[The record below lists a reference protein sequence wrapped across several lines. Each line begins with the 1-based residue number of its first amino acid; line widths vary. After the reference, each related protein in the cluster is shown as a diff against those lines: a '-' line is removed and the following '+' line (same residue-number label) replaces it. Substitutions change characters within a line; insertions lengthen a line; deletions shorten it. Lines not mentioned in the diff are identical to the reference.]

1 MNMNPWTTVQSQARA
16 EYDMGLRAYMLQVFN
31 YMTLAL
37 GISGVVSYGVGI
49 SPELMMAI
57 WGSPIKWVV
66 MFAPL
71 IMALIMGFGINSMST
86 HTAKICLAVF
96 AGLMG
101 LSLSS
106 IFAVYTMAS
115 IAQVFFISAA
125 TFGTTALWGYTTK
138 RDLSNFGSILMMGLF
153 GLIIAG
159 VVNIFLQSSVLQ
171 MACSA
176 IGVLI
181 FVGFTAYDMQ
191 QIKDTYYVVDGDDRD
206 KAGVLGA
213 LNLYLDFVNI
223 FVSLLQLMGDRK

>member
-115 IAQVFFISAA
+115 IAQV
-125 TFGTTALWGYTTK
+125 WHW
-138 RDLSNFGSILMMGLF
+138 
-153 GLIIAG
+153 
-159 VVNIFLQSSVLQ
+159 
-171 MACSA
+171 
-176 IGVLI
+176 
-181 FVGFTAYDMQ
+181 
-191 QIKDTYYVVDGDDRD
+191 
-206 KAGVLGA
+206 LG
-213 LNLYLDFVNI
+213 
-223 FVSLLQLMGDRK
+223 GW

>member
-1 MNMNPWTTVQSQARA
+1 MNPWTDVQSQARA

-71 IMALIMGFGINSMST
+71 IMVLLMGFGINSMST

-106 IFAVYTMAS
+106 IFAVFTMAS

-138 RDLSNFGSILMMGLF
+138 RDLSNMGSLLMMGLF

-159 VVNIFLQSSVLQ
+159 LVNIFLQSSILQ

-191 QIKDTYYVVDGDDRD
+191 QIKDAYYTVDGDDRD

-223 FVSLLQLMGDRK
+223 FVNLLQLMGDRK

>member
-1 MNMNPWTTVQSQARA
+1 MNPWTTVQSQARA
-16 EYDMGLRAYMLQVFN
+16 EYDLGLRAYMLQVFN

-37 GISGVVSYGVGI
+37 GISGAVSYGVGI

-66 MFAPL
+66 MLAPIGMVLL
-71 IMALIMGFGINSMST
+71 ISFGINSMST
-86 HTAKICLAVF
+86 YTAKICLAVF

-191 QIKDTYYVVDGDDRD
+191 QIKDTYYAVDGDDRD

-223 FVSLLQLMGDRK
+223 FVNLLQLMGDRK

>member
-1 MNMNPWTTVQSQARA
+1 MNPWTTVQSQARA

-71 IMALIMGFGINSMST
+71 VMALVMGFGINSMST
-86 HTAKICLAVF
+86 HTARICLAVF

-115 IAQVFFISAA
+115 IGQVFFISAA

-138 RDLSNFGSILMMGLF
+138 RDLSNMGSLLMMGLF

-191 QIKDTYYVVDGDDRD
+191 QIKDAYYAVDGDDRD

-223 FVSLLQLMGDRK
+223 FVNLLQLMGDRK

>member
-1 MNMNPWTTVQSQARA
+1 MNPWTTAQAQTQVD
-16 EYDMGLRAYMLQVFN
+16 YDLGLRAYMLQVFN

-37 GISGVVSYGVGI
+37 GISGVVAYGVGI
-49 SPELMMAI
+49 SPDLMMAI
-57 WGSPIKWVV
+57 WGSPLKWVV
-66 MFAPL
+66 LLAPL
-71 IMALIMGFGINSMST
+71 GMALLMSFGINSMST

-106 IFAVYTMAS
+106 IFAVFTMAS
-115 IAQVFFISAA
+115 IAQVFFISAT

-138 RDLSNFGSILMMGLF
+138 RDLSNMGSFLMMGMF

-159 VVNIFLQSSVLQ
+159 LVNMFLQSSALQ

-191 QIKDTYYVVDGDDRD
+191 QIKETYYAAYGDERD
-206 KAGVLGA
+206 KAGVIGA
-213 LNLYLDFVNI
+213 LNLYMDFVNI
-223 FVSLLQLMGDRK
+223 FINLLQLMGDRK

>member
-1 MNMNPWTTVQSQARA
+1 MYNNYTETVST
-16 EYDMGLRAYMLQVFN
+16 YDQGLRSYLLQVFN
-31 YMTLAL
+31 YMTMAL
-37 GISGVVSYGVGI
+37 GISGVVAYTVGI

-66 MFAPL
+66 MLAPL
-71 IMALIMGFGINSMST
+71 GMAFFMSFSFSSMST

-106 IFAVYTMAS
+106 IFAVFTMAS

-138 RDLSNFGSILMMGLF
+138 RDLSNMGSFLMMGLI
-153 GLIIAG
+153 GIVIAG
-159 VVNIFLQSSVLQ
+159 LVNIFLQSSALQ
-171 MACSA
+171 MVCSA
-176 IGVLI
+176 LGVVI

-191 QIKDTYYVVDGDDRD
+191 QIKDTYFNVDGDDRD
-206 KAGVLGA
+206 KAGVFGA

-223 FVSLLQLMGDRK
+223 FTSLLQLMGDRK

>member
-1 MNMNPWTTVQSQARA
+1 MYNSHTDTIST
-16 EYDMGLRAYMLQVFN
+16 YDSGLRSYLLQVFN
-31 YMTLAL
+31 YMTMAL
-37 GISGVVSYGVGI
+37 GISGVVAYGVGMT
-49 SPELMMAI
+49 PELMMAI
-57 WGSPIKWVV
+57 WGTPLKWVV
-66 MFAPL
+66 ILAPL
-71 IMALIMGFGINSMST
+71 GMALLMGFGINSMSS
-86 HTAKICLAVF
+86 HTAKICLAFF

-106 IFAVYTMAS
+106 IFAVFTMAS
-115 IAQVFFISAA
+115 IGQVFLITAA

-159 VVNIFLQSSVLQ
+159 LVNMFLQSSALQ
-171 MACSA
+171 LACSA

-191 QIKDTYYVVDGDDRD
+191 QIKDVYYVVDGEERD

-213 LNLYLDFVNI
+213 LNLYMDFVNI
-223 FVSLLQLMGDRK
+223 FVNLLHLIGDRK

>member
-1 MNMNPWTTVQSQARA
+1 MDPWIAAQVQARA
-16 EYDMGLRAYMLQVFN
+16 EYDQGLRAYLLQVFN
-31 YMTLAL
+31 YMTMAL
-37 GISGVVSYGVGI
+37 GISGVVAYGVGS
-49 SPELMMAI
+49 SPEALMAI
-57 WGSPIKWVV
+57 WGSPIKWLV
-66 MFAPL
+66 MLAPL
-71 IMALIMGFGINSMST
+71 GMALLMGFGINSMSSYM
-86 HTAKICLAVF
+86 AKVCLAIF

-106 IFAVYTMAS
+106 IFAVFTMAS

-138 RDLSNFGSILMMGLF
+138 RDLSNMGSFLMMGLF
-153 GLIIAG
+153 GIIIAG
-159 VVNIFLQSSVLQ
+159 LVNIFLQSSALQ
-171 MACSA
+171 MVCSA

-191 QIKDTYYVVDGDDRD
+191 QIKDTYYVLDGEDRE

-223 FVSLLQLMGDRK
+223 FVNLLQLIGDRK

>member
-1 MNMNPWTTVQSQARA
+1 MNPWTDVQSQARA
-16 EYDMGLRAYMLQVFN
+16 EYDMGLRAYMLSVFN
-31 YMTLAL
+31 YMTMAL
-37 GISGVVSYGVGI
+37 GISGVVAYGVGM
-49 SPELMMAI
+49 SPEMMIAI
-57 WGSPIKWVV
+57 WGSPLKWVV
-66 MFAPL
+66 MLAPL
-71 IMALIMGFGINSMST
+71 GMVLLMGFGINSMSV
-86 HTAKICLAVF
+86 HTAKLCLAVF

-106 IFAVYTMAS
+106 IFAVFTMAS
-115 IAQVFFISAA
+115 IGQVFFISAA

-138 RDLSNFGSILMMGLF
+138 RDLSNMGSILMMGLF

-159 VVNIFLQSSVLQ
+159 LVNIFLQSSALQ

-191 QIKDTYYVVDGDDRD
+191 QIKEVYYAVGGEERD

-213 LNLYLDFVNI
+213 LNLYMDFVNI
-223 FVSLLQLMGDRK
+223 FTSLLQLMGDRK

>member
-1 MNMNPWTTVQSQARA
+1 MNPWTTVQSQARA

-71 IMALIMGFGINSMST
+71 IMVLLMGFGINSMNT

-138 RDLSNFGSILMMGLF
+138 RDLSNMGSLLMMGLF

-159 VVNIFLQSSVLQ
+159 LVNIFLQSSILQ

-191 QIKDTYYVVDGDDRD
+191 QIKDAYYTVDGDDRD

-223 FVSLLQLMGDRK
+223 FVNLLQLMGDRK

>member
-1 MNMNPWTTVQSQARA
+1 MNPWTTTAQAQAQA
-16 EYDMGLRAYMLQVFN
+16 EYDLGLRAYMLQVFN

-37 GISGVVSYGVGI
+37 GISGVVAYGVGI
-49 SPELMMAI
+49 SPDLMMAI
-57 WGSPIKWVV
+57 WGSPLKWVV
-66 MFAPL
+66 LLAPL
-71 IMALIMGFGINSMST
+71 GMALLMGFGINSMST
-86 HTAKICLAVF
+86 HTAKICLTVF

-106 IFAVYTMAS
+106 IFAVFTMAS
-115 IAQVFFISAA
+115 IAQVFFISAT

-138 RDLSNFGSILMMGLF
+138 RDLSNMGSFLMMGMF

-159 VVNIFLQSSVLQ
+159 LVNIFLQSSALQ

-191 QIKDTYYVVDGDDRD
+191 QIKDAYYAAYGDERD
-206 KAGVLGA
+206 KAGVIGA
-213 LNLYLDFVNI
+213 LNLYMDFVNI
-223 FVSLLQLMGDRK
+223 FINLLQLMGDRK

>member
-1 MNMNPWTTVQSQARA
+1 MDPWIAAQVQART
-16 EYDMGLRAYMLQVFN
+16 EYDQGLRAYLLQVFN
-31 YMTLAL
+31 YMTMAL
-37 GISGVVSYGVGI
+37 GVSGLIAYGVGS
-49 SPELMMAI
+49 SPEALMAI
-57 WGSPIKWVV
+57 WGSPIKWLVIL
-66 MFAPL
+66 APL
-71 IMALIMGFGINSMST
+71 GMALLMGFGINSMSSYM
-86 HTAKICLAVF
+86 AKVCLAIF

-106 IFAVYTMAS
+106 IFAVFTMAS

-138 RDLSNFGSILMMGLF
+138 RDLSNMGSFLMMGLF
-153 GLIIAG
+153 GIIIAG
-159 VVNIFLQSSVLQ
+159 LVNVFLQSSALQ
-171 MACSA
+171 MVCSA

-191 QIKDTYYVVDGDDRD
+191 QIKDTYHVLDGDDRE

-223 FVSLLQLMGDRK
+223 FINLLQLIGDRK